1 MPEIGIRDLKM
12 KASKVVQTV
21 HKRKTRYTITRRGRP
36 VAMLVPIDEAPPR
49 QSGATMS
56 ADEVWNELTG
66 LGKRLAQSWP
76 EGTSSADILSNMR
89 R

>member
-21 HKRKTRYTITRRGRP
+21 YKRKTRYTITRRGRP
-36 VAMLVPIDEAPPR
+36 VAMLIPIDEATSRPTPR

-56 ADEVWNELTG
+56 ADEVWNELT
-66 LGKRLAQSWP
+66 
-76 EGTSSADILSNMR
+76 E
-89 R
+89 